1 MRELIQWFLWIV
13 LQLPTDECD
22 SMNGHKECGQHSR
35 CVDEVGVNATY
46 LTNLFT
52 FFPQFSSS
60 LVFVVNV
67 RPAIPVPNACKKMI
81 FAIWTLAKMAENAI
95 QSMAQQRVNVQLE
108 NSLVNGAKWK
118 PV

>member
-1 MRELIQWFLWIV
+1 
-13 LQLPTDECD
+13 
-22 SMNGHKECGQHSR
+22 
-35 CVDEVGVNATY
+35 
-46 LTNLFT
+46 
-52 FFPQFSSS
+52 
-60 LVFVVNV
+60 
-67 RPAIPVPNACKKMI
+67 MI